1 MSIKQTLSAI
11 RALGLTATYDY
22 ELREFCITLKGNCA
36 SAYFTDDRDDAL
48 ATARHMAG
56 N

>member
-1 MSIKQTLSAI
+1 VSIKATLAAI
-11 RALGLTATYDY
+11 RALGVCAWYDS
-22 ELREFCITLKGNCA
+22 EMHEFCVSYSDPENG
-36 SAYFTDDRDDAL
+36 YFTNDRTDAL